1 MSPDELGPAR
11 ITQTRDTFNIRRF
24 SSAGLVRAQFL
35 MTFPIFFAFFTH
47 CEWLSWLVKP
57 HFLIQNQIVSLKG

>member
-11 ITQTRDTFNIRRF
+11 ITQTRDTSTIRRF

-35 MTFPIFFAFFTH
+35 MTFPIFLH
-47 CEWLSWLVKP
+47 SLHIVEWLSRLVKP